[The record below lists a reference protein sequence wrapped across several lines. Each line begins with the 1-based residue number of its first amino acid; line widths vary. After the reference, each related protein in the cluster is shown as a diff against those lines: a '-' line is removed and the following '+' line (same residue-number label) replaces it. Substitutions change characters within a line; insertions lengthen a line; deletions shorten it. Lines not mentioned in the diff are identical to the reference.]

1 MAAGAY
7 EGTSIVSRA
16 FPSVSLYAQKR
27 RQLSGRAPD
36 KEGNAM
42 KEYGQRGFRTL
53 FMELTD
59 YEKKGVYMLINGMPA
74 SPMQIVRA
82 HIMREDSNYM
92 RDYVLNDKGDVK
104 ELGFHDVKDK
114 AINSP

>member
-7 EGTSIVSRA
+7 EGTSIVSQA

-27 RQLSGRAPD
+27 RQLSGRA
-36 KEGNAM
+36 
-42 KEYGQRGFRTL
+42 TL